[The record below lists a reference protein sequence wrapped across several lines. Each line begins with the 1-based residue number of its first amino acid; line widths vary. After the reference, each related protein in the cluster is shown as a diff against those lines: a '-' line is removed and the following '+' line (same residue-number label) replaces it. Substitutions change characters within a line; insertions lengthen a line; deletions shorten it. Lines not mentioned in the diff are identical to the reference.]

1 MENYD
6 AILAAL
12 QSVLRTQLLAPSW
25 NALSVKLGT
34 ARSIFYRIVEGKAN
48 QAAIQ
53 NLLSLL
59 HEQLYID
66 SSSLLQ
72 MEAAITNPSDFTRV
86 IKPEMNLDHPEWQ
99 FQAILAFIL
108 HDYSHFSPD
117 FKNGIL
123 QNILHLERTDPQ
135 AFFNMLAYFYITACD
150 IKFYKKNLTHK
161 ERCAAV
167 IEPLGKK
174 LIDIF
179 PSNGFA
185 AGIALNYSLSDILNA
200 ESQTLWSLVGTI
212 SSMLQ
217 AFASPLDTSE
227 QDCNYRLLPGLS
239 TRSYWKGN
247 DSDQILLL
255 WLRPGREPAT
265 GHYELFAI
273 DSHDGNPKGIASLFL
288 LNEEFAAVFIK
299 SIKNSQMAM
308 YSFDDDI
315 LSFSWEDPNDDP
327 MQTGNKLTLLSLDDS
342 QSLRELDRSITEDSL
357 LREMARSEGFDF
369 DFAMQPED
377 VILSRSK
384 LTVILK
390 NGKSYEI
397 DIDFAPFLRN
407 LTPKENIM
415 VCRQLSDDRVFVIW
429 PQIRQSIPLDLF
441 TGPLCSSPASA

>member
-1 MENYD
+1 MENFD
-6 AILAAL
+6 NVLAAL
-12 QSVLRTQLLAPSW
+12 QAVLRTQLLAPSW
-25 NALSVKLGT
+25 NALALKLGI
-34 ARSIFYRIVEGKAN
+34 ARSIFYRIDKGTAN
-48 QAAIQ
+48 QSAVQ
-53 NLLSLL
+53 NLLNLL
-59 HEQLYID
+59 NEHLYID
-66 SSSLLQ
+66 STSLLQ
-72 MEAAITNPSDFTRV
+72 MEAAITNVSDFTRI

-99 FQAILAFIL
+99 FQVILAFIL
-108 HDYSHFSPD
+108 HYYSHFSPD
-117 FKNGIL
+117 FRNGIL
-123 QNILHLERTDPQ
+123 QNILHLERTDPR
-135 AFFNMLAYFYITACD
+135 AFFNMLAYFYITSCD

-200 ESQTLWSLVGTI
+200 ESKTLWSLVGTI

-217 AFASPLDTSE
+217 AFASPLNTSE

-239 TRSYWKGN
+239 NRSYWKGK
-247 DSDQILLL
+247 DPDQILLL

-273 DSHDGNPKGIASLFL
+273 DPHSKKPQGIASLFL

-299 SIKNSQMAM
+299 SSKNSQMAL
-308 YSFDDDI
+308 YSFEDET
-315 LSFSWEDPNDDP
+315 LFFSWEDPNDDP
-327 MQTGNKLTLLSLDDS
+327 MQTGNKLTLLSLTDS

-357 LREMARSEGFDF
+357 IREMARSEGFDY

-377 VILSRSK
+377 VIISRNK
-384 LTVILK
+384 LILTLK

-397 DIDFAPFLRN
+397 DIDFAPFLSK
-407 LTPKENIM
+407 LTPQENIM
-415 VCRQLSDDRVFVIW
+415 VCRQISDDRVFVIW

-441 TGPLCSSPASA
+441 T